1 MNLDGYEGYRG
12 HMCSS
17 CSISGWHDL
26 YHMCLHCPSCNLTH
40 LGVNVVPGPCESVV
54 SLCHPYLPLGPQ
66 LHVQHMCWWESCT
79 NIHCHSLLLIS
90 CIFCI
95 IDGGFTMV
103 RVWIIWFTISWM
115 LNMLW
120 CHVMFGKKKCF
131 CLLFLFFILHCLN
144 ANGQCPIMIIRYF
157 TQTAFILLSDFNK
170 QHVTKSFS
178 PHWKN
183 NLFLTHVCFTL
194 ALYFLA
200 MNSWY
205 LFSNMDS
212 TYSWLTINTMITWLE
227 QCSVLTLTDF
237 FNDKE

>member
-79 NIHCHSLLLIS
+79 NNHCHSLLLIS

-120 CHVMFGKKKCF
+120 YNVVWKKRSVFACF
-131 CLLFLFFILHCLN
+131 F
-144 ANGQCPIMIIRYF
+144 
-157 TQTAFILLSDFNK
+157 
-170 QHVTKSFS
+170 
-178 PHWKN
+178 
-183 NLFLTHVCFTL
+183 
-194 ALYFLA
+194 YFL
-200 MNSWY
+200 SY
-205 LFSNMDS
+205 
-212 TYSWLTINTMITWLE
+212 I
-227 QCSVLTLTDF
+227 V
-237 FNDKE
+237 